1 MIRFLQPEWFW
12 ALTVLPL
19 VVLWR
24 GRRGPVAAVEYSDV
38 SLARDVARRT
48 RSRIGGIVW
57 LLPIIAA
64 ALMIVGLARPQR
76 THSRTEVTAN
86 GIDIVLG
93 LDISGSMQALDFMV
107 DNYRVNRIAVVKSV
121 VSKFIDERPNDR
133 IGLIAFA
140 AAPYIVSPLTLD
152 HDWLQQNLERVNVG
166 IGDDGTAIGSAI
178 AAAVNHLRTT
188 TAKSKVVILLT
199 DGVNNSGKISPLAA
213 AEAARA
219 LGVKVYTIGVGV
231 RGKAPIPVR
240 DETGKIHVIMAE
252 VDVDEKTLQAVANE
266 TGGQFYRATDT
277 DSLQKI
283 YEQINRYETSAQTVQ
298 KFEHVE
304 ELYRWTLF
312 PSLGLLATRGA
323 LAADEVSQ
331 VTVRFSDPHW
341 LLAGLLTCLV
351 LIGIWRRYD
360 VRQHAALAQF
370 VAPHLRRRL
379 TGSVSGIRRFLQ
391 RGLFLGSALCLCAAL
406 AGPLLGYHWEKISRR
421 GNEVVFAIDTSR
433 SMLTPDVKPNRL
445 TRAKLAI
452 DDMARQ
458 LDGDGIGIV
467 AFAGSAFLVCPL
479 TLDYGA
485 FHQSLDADRCSHHS
499 ARRDQH
505 PERHSG
511 GARGASPPSGKRQ
524 NPDIG
529 NGWRESRRGRPDRGQ
544 RGGEAGWPEDLHGR
558 HRYRGGRSDPLTVGS
573 GRRLRQG

>member
-12 ALTVLPL
+12 AFTALPL

-38 SLARDVARRT
+38 SLARDVARRS
-48 RSRIGGIVW
+48 RSRVGGLVW
-57 LLPIIAA
+57 LLPIVAA

-93 LDISGSMQALDFMV
+93 LDVSGSMQALDFTV
-107 DNYRVNRIAVVKSV
+107 DDHHRVNRIAVVKSV

-140 AAPYIVSPLTLD
+140 ASPYIVSPLTLD
-152 HDWLQQNLERVNVG
+152 HDWLLQNLERINVG

-188 TAKSKVVILLT
+188 AAKSKVVILLT

-219 LGVKVYTIGVGV
+219 LGVRVYTIGVGV

-240 DETGKIHVIMAE
+240 DEAGRIHVVMAN

-277 DSLQKI
+277 NSLQKI
-283 YEQINRYETSAQTVQ
+283 YDQINRYETSAQTVQ

-312 PSLGLLATRGA
+312 PSLGLLGLAVLLQQTR
-323 LAADEVSQ
+323 
-331 VTVRFSDPHW
+331 F
-341 LLAGLLTCLV
+341 
-351 LIGIWRRYD
+351 
-360 VRQHAALAQF
+360 
-370 VAPHLRRRL
+370 RRL
-379 TGSVSGIRRFLQ
+379 
-391 RGLFLGSALCLCAAL
+391 
-406 AGPLLGYHWEKISRR
+406 P
-421 GNEVVFAIDTSR
+421 
-433 SMLTPDVKPNRL
+433 
-445 TRAKLAI
+445 
-452 DDMARQ
+452 
-458 LDGDGIGIV
+458 
-467 AFAGSAFLVCPL
+467 
-479 TLDYGA
+479 
-485 FHQSLDADRCSHHS
+485 
-499 ARRDQH
+499 
-505 PERHSG
+505 
-511 GARGASPPSGKRQ
+511 
-524 NPDIG
+524 
-529 NGWRESRRGRPDRGQ
+529 
-544 RGGEAGWPEDLHGR
+544 
-558 HRYRGGRSDPLTVGS
+558 
-573 GRRLRQG
+573 

>member
-12 ALTVLPL
+12 AFTALPL

-48 RSRIGGIVW
+48 RSRIGGVVW

-64 ALMIVGLARPQR
+64 ALMVVGLARPQR

-93 LDISGSMQALDFMV
+93 LDVSGSMQALDFTV

-152 HDWLQQNLERVNVG
+152 HDWLLQNLERINVG

-240 DETGKIHVIMAE
+240 DEAGRVHVIMAN

-277 DSLQKI
+277 NSLQKI
-283 YEQINRYETSAQTVQ
+283 YEQINRYETSAQTIQ

-304 ELYRWTLF
+304 ELYRWPLF
-312 PSLGLLATRGA
+312 PSLGFLGLGVLLQQTR
-323 LAADEVSQ
+323 
-331 VTVRFSDPHW
+331 F
-341 LLAGLLTCLV
+341 
-351 LIGIWRRYD
+351 
-360 VRQHAALAQF
+360 
-370 VAPHLRRRL
+370 RRL
-379 TGSVSGIRRFLQ
+379 
-391 RGLFLGSALCLCAAL
+391 
-406 AGPLLGYHWEKISRR
+406 P
-421 GNEVVFAIDTSR
+421 
-433 SMLTPDVKPNRL
+433 
-445 TRAKLAI
+445 
-452 DDMARQ
+452 
-458 LDGDGIGIV
+458 
-467 AFAGSAFLVCPL
+467 
-479 TLDYGA
+479 
-485 FHQSLDADRCSHHS
+485 
-499 ARRDQH
+499 
-505 PERHSG
+505 
-511 GARGASPPSGKRQ
+511 
-524 NPDIG
+524 
-529 NGWRESRRGRPDRGQ
+529 
-544 RGGEAGWPEDLHGR
+544 
-558 HRYRGGRSDPLTVGS
+558 
-573 GRRLRQG
+573 